1 MSNKIDYKK
10 EYNTMR
16 KEYRLAYEEN
26 IMFREKDYKDISDKL
41 DYDISQNILQSF
53 ELDIRIGIDTSCD
66 MDGTMCIK
74 RPILDKYI
82 QNYIKQNYL
91 IDI

>member
-10 EYNTMR
+10 ECNTM
-16 KEYRLAYEEN
+16 KEEYRLAYEEN
-26 IMFREKDYKDISDKL
+26 IMFREKDYKDISNKL

-66 MDGTMCIK
+66 MYGTMCIK